1 MFLVLRSVVCGP
13 WKRPQT
19 IDDCNSSP
27 LHTAKVLPGSEFL
40 LISYFDSAAGTRLVV
55 DDEGVMTKETRMPN
69 DARMPNDDCQ
79 KCAGKAS
86 RECMHLAIRA
96 SDFVIRHRTLERG
109 A

>member
-1 MFLVLRSVVCGP
+1 
-13 WKRPQT
+13 
-19 IDDCNSSP
+19 
-27 LHTAKVLPGSEFL
+27 
-40 LISYFDSAAGTRLVV
+40 
-55 DDEGVMTKETRMPN
+55 MPN